1 MVRRILIP
9 VTLCLMIASCNTP
22 VHVEQDSSVKMEDYH
37 TYMWVDTRNTQ
48 NNESTRDA
56 QFAEISVRNYVN
68 SELKEMG
75 WKEVA
80 ENPDALVSYD
90 FLVEREV
97 VQQSDPVYTQP
108 FTRYYYNP
116 YTRRWNSIYY
126 PSQFMGYDNYEM
138 PVREGT
144 LTISLIDAK
153 TDRRIW
159 QGWTTEEMNNSRLTA
174 VEIGKSIRNIF
185 KKFNDAV
192 ASR

>member
-9 VTLCLMIASCNTP
+9 VILGVMIASCATP
-22 VHVEQDSSVKMEDYH
+22 VHVEQDNSINMGDYRS
-37 TYMWVDTRNTQ
+37 YMWVDTRNTE
-48 NNESTRDA
+48 NDESARAA

-68 SELKEMG
+68 SELKDLG
-75 WKEVA
+75 WKEVT

-108 FTRYYYNP
+108 FTRYYFNP

-126 PSQFMGYDNYEM
+126 PSQFMGYDNYEV

-185 KKFNDAV
+185 NKFNDAV